1 MTDMD
6 IVIVNTQP
14 VPSSGKGAASVNRI
28 LSYTKGLVKNGNNV
42 RILSTAQSE
51 DNNWREYEGVPV
63 KHLGG
68 NTNGRIGH
76 VFHFLKTAIRLI
88 SALSKE
94 KKDVVIFVTSNYSL
108 IVLLEVYCKLT
119 RTKIVNE
126 RSEYPFVLMSKN
138 KLKRFFAPLY
148 THTAYKMLDGM
159 ILMTRPLMEYYKPL
173 VRKSCRF
180 LEVPMTVDTQRFAN
194 QWGGVNSCCPDDYVA
209 YCGSMGG
216 NKDGLHNLITIFSIV
231 EQRGLPLSLL
241 LIGGTNNKEEYD
253 ELISLNKRLG
263 NKHVVFYGRAERD
276 KMPSLLQGATMLVL
290 ARPSGLQSTGGFP
303 TKLGEYLCTGNPV
316 VVTAVGDI
324 PHYLKDKENA
334 YVVRLDDNEAF
345 ADAICYVWEHRE
357 EARKVGKNG
366 QELAMTVFNGEY
378 QAKRIEHYLK
388 KLIEGKS

>member
-76 VFHFLKTAIRLI
+76 VFHFLKKAIRLI

-94 KKDVVIFVTSNYSL
+94 KRDVVIFVTSNYSL

-194 QWGGVNSCCPDDYVA
+194 QWGG
-209 YCGSMGG
+209 
-216 NKDGLHNLITIFSIV
+216 KFL
-231 EQRGLPLSLL
+231 LP
-241 LIGGTNNKEEYD
+241 
-253 ELISLNKRLG
+253 R
-263 NKHVVFYGRAERD
+263 
-276 KMPSLLQGATMLVL
+276 
-290 ARPSGLQSTGGFP
+290 
-303 TKLGEYLCTGNPV
+303 
-316 VVTAVGDI
+316 
-324 PHYLKDKENA
+324 
-334 YVVRLDDNEAF
+334 
-345 ADAICYVWEHRE
+345 
-357 EARKVGKNG
+357 
-366 QELAMTVFNGEY
+366 
-378 QAKRIEHYLK
+378 
-388 KLIEGKS
+388 